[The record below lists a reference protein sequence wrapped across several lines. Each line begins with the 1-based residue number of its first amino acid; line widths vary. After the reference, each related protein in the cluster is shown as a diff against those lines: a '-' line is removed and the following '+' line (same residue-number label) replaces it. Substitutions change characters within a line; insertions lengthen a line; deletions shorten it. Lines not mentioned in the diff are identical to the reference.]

1 MNKEE
6 TIIKYF
12 SGNYAYDLFLMGM
25 IFGNPIYSEYISNKE
40 YLNGAIVGNISSIFL
55 AIKEKMVDKNNNIL
69 LPISLMEKNVNIIAN
84 KTDCGYEINGYTFK
98 DSYTLVTTIRNKL
111 GHGEYLIDFAH
122 NRIILKVDGND
133 IVIQI
138 PKLTNFVISS
148 FSSTLQNYNTSSF
161 TRCFVYSKSII
172 GKDKERYSLNEYKN
186 MIASY
191 YKYNITIKRKDG
203 SPIEGFIFDR
213 FNETVSSFS
222 NSLNLSELIDFEK
235 KVKNDYEVTWNKVS
249 TKNEDTKM
257 LESFLYNSTTLNTP
271 YERAIEIVGY
281 EVDKLFNK
289 DKFDNFSMIASG
301 VHNLL
306 LLNSI
311 KELGTSNYEKVH
323 DDIIKK
329 YGKLYITTDDLAQSL
344 ISSFNALFAYSY
356 DDVLHNK
363 NEYQSLDLDGFDYSL
378 IDTSSFNVE
387 VEKTDDGYITDLG
400 VKENAIKN
408 NINKL
413 NNALVSCNNNL
424 AKVTSIGNQK
434 GINAIT
440 SQINT
445 INGNI
450 NGYNIDLANIQNT
463 LNNVNNYVSTYASL
477 LKNEKIINGIRNSI
491 AHGNYKVILKETLK
505 DSLIEF
511 TDFYEGEVTFKASI
525 SIDNFVEFLQKSAI
539 EIEKYLSKEEKLVLG
554 N

>member
-1 MNKEE
+1 MNKEN
-6 TIIKYF
+6 TIINYF
-12 SGNYAYDLFLMGM
+12 TGNYAYNLFLMGIM
-25 IFGNPIYSEYISNKE
+25 FGNPIYSEYISNKE
-40 YLNGAIVGNISSIFL
+40 YLNGAIVGNVSSIFL

-69 LPISLMEKNVNIIAN
+69 LPISLMEENVNRIAN
-84 KTDCGYEINGYTFK
+84 KTSSGYEINGCTFK

-111 GHGEYLIDFAH
+111 GHGEYLIDFEH
-122 NRIILKVDGND
+122 NRVILKVDGND

-138 PKLTNFVISS
+138 SKLATFVISS

-161 TRCFVYSKSII
+161 TRNFVYTKSYV
-172 GKDKERYSLNEYKN
+172 GKDKERYSVTEYKK
-186 MIASY
+186 IISSY

-203 SPIEGFIFDR
+203 SPIEGYIFDK
-213 FNETVSSFS
+213 FNETVASFS
-222 NSLNLSELIDFEK
+222 KSLNLNELMDFER
-235 KVKNDYEVTWNKVS
+235 KVKEDYVVSWNKAS
-249 TKNEDTKM
+249 TKNEDTNV
-257 LESFLYNSTTLNTP
+257 LANFLYKSTTPNTP
-271 YERAIEIVGY
+271 YERVIEIVGY

-289 DKFDNFSMIASG
+289 DKFDNFSMIVSG

-311 KELGTSNYEKVH
+311 KELGTSNYDKVSEYIIEK
-323 DDIIKK
+323 
-329 YGKLYITTDDLAQSL
+329 YERLYLSTDDLAQSL
-344 ISSFNALFAYSY
+344 ISSFNSLFAYGY
-356 DDVLHNK
+356 DDILHNK

-378 IDTSSFNVE
+378 IDTSKFNVE
-387 VEKTDDGYITDLG
+387 VEKSDDGYVGDLK
-400 VKENAIKN
+400 VKEASIIN

-413 NNALVSCNNNL
+413 NNALISCNNNL

-445 INGNI
+445 INGK
-450 NGYNIDLANIQNT
+450 LAILNANLVSIQT
-463 LNNVNNYVSTYASL
+463 ILNNVNSYINTYSNL
-477 LKNEKIINGIRNSI
+477 IKNEKIINGIRNSI
-491 AHGNYKVILKETLK
+491 AHGNYKVIHKETLK

-525 SIDNFVEFLQKSAI
+525 SINDFLDFLQKSAV
-539 EIEKYLSKEEKLVLG
+539 ELDKYLPKEEKLVLG

>member
-311 KELGTSNYEKVH
+311 KELETSNYEKVH

-329 YGKLYITTDDLAQSL
+329 YGKLYIATDDLAQSL
-344 ISSFNALFAYSY
+344 ISSFNALFAYGY

-477 LKNEKIINGIRNSI
+477 IKNEKIINGIRNSI

>member
-161 TRCFVYSKSII
+161 TRCFVYTKSII

-257 LESFLYNSTTLNTP
+257 LASFLYNSTTPYTP
-271 YERAIEIVGY
+271 YERVIEIIGY

-329 YGKLYITTDDLAQSL
+329 YGKLYIATDDLAQSL
-344 ISSFNALFAYSY
+344 ISSFNALFAYGY

-413 NNALVSCNNNL
+413 NNALVSSNNNL

-477 LKNEKIINGIRNSI
+477 IKNEKIINGIRNSI

>member
-12 SGNYAYDLFLMGM
+12 SGTYAYDLFLMGM

-98 DSYTLVTTIRNKL
+98 DSYTLVTAIRNKL

-122 NRIILKVDGND
+122 NRVILKVDGND

-161 TRCFVYSKSII
+161 TRCFVYSESII

-222 NSLNLSELIDFEK
+222 KSLDLSELMDFER
-235 KVKNDYEVTWNKVS
+235 KVKEDYEVSWKKVS
-249 TKNEDTKM
+249 TKNEDTKV
-257 LESFLYNSTTLNTP
+257 LASFLYNSTTLNTP

-344 ISSFNALFAYSY
+344 ISSFNALFAYGY

-363 NEYQSLDLDGFDYSL
+363 NEYQSLDLEGFDYSL

-413 NNALVSCNNNL
+413 NSALVSCKNNL

-477 LKNEKIINGIRNSI
+477 IKNEKIINGIRNSI

>member
-40 YLNGAIVGNISSIFL
+40 YLNGAIVGNVSSIFL

-111 GHGEYLIDFAH
+111 GHGEYLIDFTH

-161 TRCFVYSKSII
+161 TRCFVYSESII

-222 NSLNLSELIDFEK
+222 KSLDLSELMDFER
-235 KVKNDYEVTWNKVS
+235 KVKEDYEVSWKKVS

-257 LESFLYNSTTLNTP
+257 LASFLYNSTTLNTP
-271 YERAIEIVGY
+271 YERVIEIIGY

-323 DDIIKK
+323 DDIVKK

-477 LKNEKIINGIRNSI
+477 IKNEKIINGIRNSI

>member
-161 TRCFVYSKSII
+161 TRCFVYTKSII

-257 LESFLYNSTTLNTP
+257 LASFLYNSTTPNTP
-271 YERAIEIVGY
+271 YERVIEIIGY

-329 YGKLYITTDDLAQSL
+329 YGKLYIATDDLAQSL
-344 ISSFNALFAYSY
+344 ISSFNALFAYGY

-413 NNALVSCNNNL
+413 NNALVSSNNNL

-477 LKNEKIINGIRNSI
+477 IKNEKIINGIRNSI

-511 TDFYEGEVTFKASI
+511 TDFYEGKVTFKASI

>member
-69 LPISLMEKNVNIIAN
+69 LPISLMEKNVNLIAN
-84 KTDCGYEINGYTFK
+84 KTIDGYEINGYTFK

-122 NRIILKVDGND
+122 NRIILKVDEND

-148 FSSTLQNYNTSSF
+148 FSSTLQNYNMSSF
-161 TRCFVYSKSII
+161 TRCFVYTKSII

-222 NSLNLSELIDFEK
+222 KSLDLSELMDFER
-235 KVKNDYEVTWNKVS
+235 KVKEDYEVSWKKVS
-249 TKNEDTKM
+249 TKNEDTKV
-257 LESFLYNSTTLNTP
+257 LASFLYNSTTLNTP

-329 YGKLYITTDDLAQSL
+329 YGKLYIATDDLAQSL
-344 ISSFNALFAYSY
+344 ISSFNALFAYGY

-477 LKNEKIINGIRNSI
+477 IKNEKIINGIRNSI

-525 SIDNFVEFLQKSAI
+525 SIDNFVEFLHKSAI

>member
-40 YLNGAIVGNISSIFL
+40 YLNGAIVGNVSSIFL
-55 AIKEKMVDKNNNIL
+55 TIKEKMVDKNNNIL
-69 LPISLMEKNVNIIAN
+69 LPISLMEKNVNLIAN
-84 KTDCGYEINGYTFK
+84 KTIDGYEINGYTFK

-148 FSSTLQNYNTSSF
+148 FSSTLQNYNTTSF
-161 TRCFVYSKSII
+161 TRCFVYTKSII

-222 NSLNLSELIDFEK
+222 NSLNLSELMDFEK

-257 LESFLYNSTTLNTP
+257 LASFLYNSTTLNTP
-271 YERAIEIVGY
+271 YERVIEIIGY

-323 DDIIKK
+323 DDIVKK
-329 YGKLYITTDDLAQSL
+329 YGKLYIATDDLAQSL
-344 ISSFNALFAYSY
+344 ISSFNALFAYGY

-363 NEYQSLDLDGFDYSL
+363 NEYQSLDLEGFDYSL

-424 AKVTSIGNQK
+424 AKVTSLGK
-434 GINAIT
+434 KDAINKIT

-477 LKNEKIINGIRNSI
+477 IKNEKIINGIRNSI

-525 SIDNFVEFLQKSAI
+525 SIDNFVEFLQKSAV

>member
-222 NSLNLSELIDFEK
+222 KSLDLSELMDFER
-235 KVKNDYEVTWNKVS
+235 KVKEDYEVTWNKVS

-257 LESFLYNSTTLNTP
+257 LASFLYNSTTPNIS
-271 YERAIEIVGY
+271 YERVIEIIGY

-329 YGKLYITTDDLAQSL
+329 YGKLYIATDDLAQSL
-344 ISSFNALFAYSY
+344 ISSFNALFAYGY
-356 DDVLHNK
+356 DNVLHNK
-363 NEYQSLDLDGFDYSL
+363 NEYQSLDLEGFDYSL

-424 AKVTSIGNQK
+424 AKVTSLGK
-434 GINAIT
+434 KDAINTIT

-477 LKNEKIINGIRNSI
+477 IKNEKIINGIRNSI

>member
-84 KTDCGYEINGYTFK
+84 KTTGGYEINGYTFK

-122 NRIILKVDGND
+122 NRIILKVDEND

-161 TRCFVYSKSII
+161 TRCFVYSESII

-222 NSLNLSELIDFEK
+222 KSLDLSELMDFER
-235 KVKNDYEVTWNKVS
+235 KVKEDYEVSWKKVS
-249 TKNEDTKM
+249 TKNEDTKV
-257 LESFLYNSTTLNTP
+257 LASFLYNSTTLNTP

-329 YGKLYITTDDLAQSL
+329 YGKLYIATDDLAQSL

-477 LKNEKIINGIRNSI
+477 IKNEKIINGIRNSI

>member
-161 TRCFVYSKSII
+161 TRCFVYTKSII

-257 LESFLYNSTTLNTP
+257 LASFLYNSTTPNIS
-271 YERAIEIVGY
+271 YERVIEIIGY

-323 DDIIKK
+323 DDIVKK
-329 YGKLYITTDDLAQSL
+329 YGKLYIATDDLAQSL
-344 ISSFNALFAYSY
+344 ISSFNALFAYGY

-363 NEYQSLDLDGFDYSL
+363 NEYQSLDLEGFDYSL

-424 AKVTSIGNQK
+424 AKVTSLGK
-434 GINAIT
+434 KDAINTIT

-477 LKNEKIINGIRNSI
+477 IKNEKIINGIRNSI

>member
-40 YLNGAIVGNISSIFL
+40 YLTGAIVGNISSIFL

-213 FNETVSSFS
+213 FNENVSSFS
-222 NSLNLSELIDFEK
+222 KSLDLSELMDFER
-235 KVKNDYEVTWNKVS
+235 KVKEDYEVTWNKVS

-257 LESFLYNSTTLNTP
+257 LASFLYNSTTLNTP
-271 YERAIEIVGY
+271 YERVIEIIGY

-323 DDIIKK
+323 DDIVKK

-344 ISSFNALFAYSY
+344 ISSFNALFAYGY

-400 VKENAIKN
+400 VKKNAIKN

-424 AKVTSIGNQK
+424 AKVTSLGK
-434 GINAIT
+434 KDAINKIT

-477 LKNEKIINGIRNSI
+477 IKNEKIINGIRNSI

>member
-12 SGNYAYDLFLMGM
+12 SGTYAYDLFLIGM

-40 YLNGAIVGNISSIFL
+40 YLNGAMVGNISSIFL

-69 LPISLMEKNVNIIAN
+69 LPISLMEKNVNLIAN
-84 KTDCGYEINGYTFK
+84 KTNDGYEINGYTFK

-161 TRCFVYSKSII
+161 TRCFVYSESVI

-186 MIASY
+186 IIASY

-222 NSLNLSELIDFEK
+222 KSLNLSELMDFER
-235 KVKNDYEVTWNKVS
+235 KVKEDYEVSWKKVS
-249 TKNEDTKM
+249 TKNEDTNV
-257 LESFLYNSTTLNTP
+257 LTNFLYNSTTPNTP
-271 YERAIEIVGY
+271 YKRVIEIVGY

-311 KELGTSNYEKVH
+311 KELGTSNYEKVSK
-323 DDIIKK
+323 DITRK
-329 YGKLYITTDDLAQSL
+329 YGKLYLSTDDLAQSL
-344 ISSFNALFAYSY
+344 ISSFNALFAYGY

-363 NEYQSLDLDGFDYSL
+363 NEYQSLDLEGFDYSL
-378 IDTSSFNVE
+378 LSASAFNVE
-387 VEKTDDGYITDLG
+387 VEKTDDGYITDLT

-413 NNALVSCNNNL
+413 NGALTTCNNNL
-424 AKVTSIGNQK
+424 AKVTSLGKQDA
-434 GINAIT
+434 INKIT

-445 INGNI
+445 INGSI
-450 NGYNIDLANIQNT
+450 NSLNNDLATIGSII
-463 LNNVNNYVSTYASL
+463 NNVNSYVSTYASL
-477 LKNEKIINGIRNSI
+477 IKNEKIINGIRNSI
-491 AHGNYKVILKETLK
+491 AHGNYKVILNETLK

-525 SIDNFVEFLQKSAI
+525 SINDFVEFLHKSAI

>member
-12 SGNYAYDLFLMGM
+12 SGNYAYDLFLMEM

-161 TRCFVYSKSII
+161 TRCFVYTKSII

-323 DDIIKK
+323 DDIVKK
-329 YGKLYITTDDLAQSL
+329 YGKLYIATDDLAQSL
-344 ISSFNALFAYSY
+344 ISSFNALFAYGY

>member
-222 NSLNLSELIDFEK
+222 KSLDLSELMDFER
-235 KVKNDYEVTWNKVS
+235 KVKEDYEVTWNKVS

-257 LESFLYNSTTLNTP
+257 LASFLYNSTTPNIS
-271 YERAIEIVGY
+271 YERVIEIIGY

-323 DDIIKK
+323 DDIVKK
-329 YGKLYITTDDLAQSL
+329 YGKLYIATDDLAQSL
-344 ISSFNALFAYSY
+344 ISSFNALFAYGY

-424 AKVTSIGNQK
+424 AKVTSLGK
-434 GINAIT
+434 KDAINKIT

-477 LKNEKIINGIRNSI
+477 IKNEKIINGIRNSI

-539 EIEKYLSKEEKLVLG
+539 EIEKYLFKEEKLVLG

>member
-12 SGNYAYDLFLMGM
+12 SGTYAYDLFLMGM

-222 NSLNLSELIDFEK
+222 NSLNLSELIDFER
-235 KVKNDYEVTWNKVS
+235 KVKEDYEVTWNKVS

-257 LESFLYNSTTLNTP
+257 LASFLYNSTTLNTP
-271 YERAIEIVGY
+271 YERVIEIIGY

-329 YGKLYITTDDLAQSL
+329 YGKLYIATDDLAQSL
-344 ISSFNALFAYSY
+344 ISSFNALFAYGY

-363 NEYQSLDLDGFDYSL
+363 NEYQSLDLDCFDYSL

-413 NNALVSCNNNL
+413 NNALVSSNNNL

-477 LKNEKIINGIRNSI
+477 IKNEKIINGIRNSI

>member
-161 TRCFVYSKSII
+161 TRCFVYSESII

-222 NSLNLSELIDFEK
+222 KSLDLSELMDFER
-235 KVKNDYEVTWNKVS
+235 KVKEDYEVSWKKVS
-249 TKNEDTKM
+249 TKNEDTKV
-257 LESFLYNSTTLNTP
+257 LASFLYNSTTLNTP
-271 YERAIEIVGY
+271 YERVIEIVGY

-329 YGKLYITTDDLAQSL
+329 YGKLYIATDDLAQSL
-344 ISSFNALFAYSY
+344 ISSFNALFAYGY

-477 LKNEKIINGIRNSI
+477 IKNEKIINGIRNSI

>member
-148 FSSTLQNYNTSSF
+148 FSSTLQNYNTTSF
-161 TRCFVYSKSII
+161 TRCFVYTKSII

-222 NSLNLSELIDFEK
+222 KSLDLSELMDFER
-235 KVKNDYEVTWNKVS
+235 KVKEDYEVSWKKVS
-249 TKNEDTKM
+249 TKNEDTKI
-257 LESFLYNSTTLNTP
+257 LASFLYNSTTLNTP
-271 YERAIEIVGY
+271 YERVIEIIGY

-323 DDIIKK
+323 DDIVKK
-329 YGKLYITTDDLAQSL
+329 YGKLYIATDDLAQSL
-344 ISSFNALFAYSY
+344 ISSFNALFAYGY

-363 NEYQSLDLDGFDYSL
+363 NEYQSLDLEGFDYSL

-424 AKVTSIGNQK
+424 AKVTSLGK
-434 GINAIT
+434 KDAINKIT

-477 LKNEKIINGIRNSI
+477 IKNEKIINGIRNSI

-525 SIDNFVEFLQKSAI
+525 SIDNFVEFLQKSAV

>member
-148 FSSTLQNYNTSSF
+148 FSSTLQNYNTTSF
-161 TRCFVYSKSII
+161 TRCFVYTKSII

-222 NSLNLSELIDFEK
+222 KSLDLSELMDFER
-235 KVKNDYEVTWNKVS
+235 KVKEDYEVSWKKVS
-249 TKNEDTKM
+249 TKNEDTKI
-257 LESFLYNSTTLNTP
+257 LASFLYNSTTLNTP
-271 YERAIEIVGY
+271 YERVIEIIGY

-323 DDIIKK
+323 DDIVKK
-329 YGKLYITTDDLAQSL
+329 YGKLYIATDDLAQSL
-344 ISSFNALFAYSY
+344 ISSFNALFAYGY

-363 NEYQSLDLDGFDYSL
+363 NEYQSLDLEGFDYSL

-424 AKVTSIGNQK
+424 AKVTSLGK
-434 GINAIT
+434 KDAINKIT

-477 LKNEKIINGIRNSI
+477 IKNEKIINGIRNSI

>member
-161 TRCFVYSKSII
+161 TRCFVYTKSII

-222 NSLNLSELIDFEK
+222 KSLDLSELMDFER
-235 KVKNDYEVTWNKVS
+235 KVKEDYEVSWKKVS
-249 TKNEDTKM
+249 TKNEDTKI
-257 LESFLYNSTTLNTP
+257 LASFLYNSTTLNTP
-271 YERAIEIVGY
+271 YERVIEIIGY

-323 DDIIKK
+323 DDIVKK
-329 YGKLYITTDDLAQSL
+329 YGKLYIATDDLAQSL
-344 ISSFNALFAYSY
+344 ISSFNALFAYGY

-424 AKVTSIGNQK
+424 AKVTSLGK
-434 GINAIT
+434 KDAINTIT

>member
-25 IFGNPIYSEYISNKE
+25 IFGNHIYSEYISNKE

-161 TRCFVYSKSII
+161 TRCFVYSESII

-222 NSLNLSELIDFEK
+222 KSLDLSELMDFER
-235 KVKNDYEVTWNKVS
+235 KVKEDYEVSWKKVS
-249 TKNEDTKM
+249 TKNEDTKV
-257 LESFLYNSTTLNTP
+257 LASFLYNSTTLNTP
-271 YERAIEIVGY
+271 YERVIEIVGY

-329 YGKLYITTDDLAQSL
+329 YGKLYIATDDLAQSL

-363 NEYQSLDLDGFDYSL
+363 NEYQSLDLEGFDYSL

-477 LKNEKIINGIRNSI
+477 IKNEKIINGIRNSI

>member
-69 LPISLMEKNVNIIAN
+69 LPISLMEKNVNLIAN
-84 KTDCGYEINGYTFK
+84 KTIDGYEINGYTFK

-161 TRCFVYSKSII
+161 TRCFVYTKSII

-257 LESFLYNSTTLNTP
+257 LASFLYNSTTPNTP
-271 YERAIEIVGY
+271 YERVIEIIGY

-323 DDIIKK
+323 DDIVKK
-329 YGKLYITTDDLAQSL
+329 YGKFYIATDDLAQSL
-344 ISSFNALFAYSY
+344 ISSFNALFAYGY

-413 NNALVSCNNNL
+413 NNALVSSNNNL

>member
-213 FNETVSSFS
+213 FNENVSSFS
-222 NSLNLSELIDFEK
+222 KSLDLSELMDFER
-235 KVKNDYEVTWNKVS
+235 KVKEDYEVTWNKVS

-257 LESFLYNSTTLNTP
+257 LASFLYNSTTLNTP
-271 YERAIEIVGY
+271 YERVIEIIGY

-323 DDIIKK
+323 DDIVKK

-344 ISSFNALFAYSY
+344 ISSFNALFAYGY

-400 VKENAIKN
+400 VKKNAIKN

-424 AKVTSIGNQK
+424 AKVTSLGK
-434 GINAIT
+434 KDAINKIT

-477 LKNEKIINGIRNSI
+477 NKNEKIINGIRNSI

>member
-161 TRCFVYSKSII
+161 TRCFVYSESII

-222 NSLNLSELIDFEK
+222 KSLNLSELMDFER
-235 KVKNDYEVTWNKVS
+235 KVKEDYEVSWKKVS
-249 TKNEDTKM
+249 TKNEDTKV
-257 LESFLYNSTTLNTP
+257 LASFLYNSTTLNTP

-311 KELGTSNYEKVH
+311 KELGTSDYEKVH
-323 DDIIKK
+323 DDIVKK

-344 ISSFNALFAYSY
+344 ISSFNALFAYGY

-413 NNALVSCNNNL
+413 NSALVSCKNNL

-477 LKNEKIINGIRNSI
+477 IKNEKIINGIRNSI

-525 SIDNFVEFLQKSAI
+525 SIDNFVEFLQKSAV

>member
-111 GHGEYLIDFAH
+111 GHGEYLIDFVH

-161 TRCFVYSKSII
+161 TRCFVYTKSII

-186 MIASY
+186 MSASY

-222 NSLNLSELIDFEK
+222 KSLDLSELMDFER
-235 KVKNDYEVTWNKVS
+235 KVKEDYEVTWNKVS

-257 LESFLYNSTTLNTP
+257 LASFLYNSTTPYTP
-271 YERAIEIVGY
+271 YERVIEIIGY

-323 DDIIKK
+323 DDIVKK
-329 YGKLYITTDDLAQSL
+329 YGKLYIATDDLAQSL
-344 ISSFNALFAYSY
+344 ISSFNSLFAYGY

-424 AKVTSIGNQK
+424 AKVTSLGK
-434 GINAIT
+434 KDAINKIT

-477 LKNEKIINGIRNSI
+477 IKNEKIINGIRNSI

-525 SIDNFVEFLQKSAI
+525 SIDNFVEFLQKSAV

>member
-161 TRCFVYSKSII
+161 TRCFVYTKSII

-257 LESFLYNSTTLNTP
+257 LASFLYNSTTLNTP
-271 YERAIEIVGY
+271 YERVIEIIGY

-329 YGKLYITTDDLAQSL
+329 YGKLYIATDDLAQSL
-344 ISSFNALFAYSY
+344 ISSFNALFAYGY

-413 NNALVSCNNNL
+413 NNALVSSNNNL

-477 LKNEKIINGIRNSI
+477 IKNEKIINGIRNSI

>member
-12 SGNYAYDLFLMGM
+12 SGTYAYDLFLMGM

-122 NRIILKVDGND
+122 NRVILKVDGND

-161 TRCFVYSKSII
+161 TRCFVYSESII
-172 GKDKERYSLNEYKN
+172 GKDKERYTLNEYKN

-249 TKNEDTKM
+249 TKNEDTKT
-257 LESFLYNSTTLNTP
+257 LASFLYNSTTLNTP

-424 AKVTSIGNQK
+424 AKVTSLGK
-434 GINAIT
+434 KDAINIIT

-477 LKNEKIINGIRNSI
+477 IKNEKIINGIRNSI

-525 SIDNFVEFLQKSAI
+525 SIDNFVEFLHKSAI

>member
-12 SGNYAYDLFLMGM
+12 SGTYAYDLFLMGM

-69 LPISLMEKNVNIIAN
+69 LPISLMEKNINIIAN

-122 NRIILKVDGND
+122 NRVILKVDGND

-161 TRCFVYSKSII
+161 TRCFVYSESII

-222 NSLNLSELIDFEK
+222 KSLDLSELMDFEI
-235 KVKNDYEVTWNKVS
+235 KVKEDYEVSWKRVS

-257 LESFLYNSTTLNTP
+257 LASFLYNSTTLNTP
-271 YERAIEIVGY
+271 YERVIEIIGY

-329 YGKLYITTDDLAQSL
+329 YGKLYIATDDLAQSL
-344 ISSFNALFAYSY
+344 ISSFNALFAYGY

-413 NNALVSCNNNL
+413 NNALVSSNNNL
-424 AKVTSIGNQK
+424 AKVTSIGNQN

-477 LKNEKIINGIRNSI
+477 IKNEKIINGIRNSI

>member
-111 GHGEYLIDFAH
+111 GHGEYLIDFTH

-161 TRCFVYSKSII
+161 TRCFVYSESII

-257 LESFLYNSTTLNTP
+257 LASFLYNSTTPNIS
-271 YERAIEIVGY
+271 YERVIEIIGY

-323 DDIIKK
+323 DDIVKK
-329 YGKLYITTDDLAQSL
+329 YGKLYIATDDLAQSL
-344 ISSFNALFAYSY
+344 ISSFNALFAYGY

-477 LKNEKIINGIRNSI
+477 IKNEKIINGIRNSI

>member
-12 SGNYAYDLFLMGM
+12 SGTYAYDLFLMGM

-271 YERAIEIVGY
+271 YERVIEIIGY

-323 DDIIKK
+323 DDIVKK
-329 YGKLYITTDDLAQSL
+329 YGKLYIATDDLAQSL
-344 ISSFNALFAYSY
+344 ISSFNALFAYGY

-413 NNALVSCNNNL
+413 NNALVSCNNSL
-424 AKVTSIGNQK
+424 AKVISLGK
-434 GINAIT
+434 KDAINKIT

-477 LKNEKIINGIRNSI
+477 IKNEKIINGIRNSI

>member
-111 GHGEYLIDFAH
+111 GHGEYLIDFTH

-161 TRCFVYSKSII
+161 TRCFVYSESII

-222 NSLNLSELIDFEK
+222 KSLDLRELMDFER
-235 KVKNDYEVTWNKVS
+235 KVKEDYEVTWKKVS
-249 TKNEDTKM
+249 TKNEDTKV
-257 LESFLYNSTTLNTP
+257 LASFLYNSTTLNTP
-271 YERAIEIVGY
+271 YERVIEIVGY

-329 YGKLYITTDDLAQSL
+329 YGKLYIATDDLAQSL
-344 ISSFNALFAYSY
+344 ISSFNALFAYGY

-363 NEYQSLDLDGFDYSL
+363 NEYQSLDLEGFDYSL

-424 AKVTSIGNQK
+424 AKVTSLGK
-434 GINAIT
+434 KDAINTIT

-477 LKNEKIINGIRNSI
+477 IKNEKIINGIRNSI

-525 SIDNFVEFLQKSAI
+525 SIDNFVEFLHKSAI

>member
-329 YGKLYITTDDLAQSL
+329 YGKLYIATDDLAQSL
-344 ISSFNALFAYSY
+344 ISSFNALFAYGY

>member
-161 TRCFVYSKSII
+161 TRCFVYTKSII

-257 LESFLYNSTTLNTP
+257 LASFLYNSTTPNTP
-271 YERAIEIVGY
+271 YERVIEIIGY

-329 YGKLYITTDDLAQSL
+329 YGKLYIATDDLAQSL
-344 ISSFNALFAYSY
+344 ISSFNALFAYGY

-413 NNALVSCNNNL
+413 NNALVSSNNNL

-477 LKNEKIINGIRNSI
+477 IKNEKIINGIRNSI

>member
-161 TRCFVYSKSII
+161 TRCFVYSESII

-222 NSLNLSELIDFEK
+222 KSLDLSELMDFER
-235 KVKNDYEVTWNKVS
+235 KVKEDYEVSWKKVS
-249 TKNEDTKM
+249 TKNEDTKV
-257 LESFLYNSTTLNTP
+257 LASFLYNGTTLNTP
-271 YERAIEIVGY
+271 YERVIEIVGY

-329 YGKLYITTDDLAQSL
+329 YGKLYIATDDLAQSL

-378 IDTSSFNVE
+378 IDTSLFNVE

-477 LKNEKIINGIRNSI
+477 IKNEKIINGIRNSI